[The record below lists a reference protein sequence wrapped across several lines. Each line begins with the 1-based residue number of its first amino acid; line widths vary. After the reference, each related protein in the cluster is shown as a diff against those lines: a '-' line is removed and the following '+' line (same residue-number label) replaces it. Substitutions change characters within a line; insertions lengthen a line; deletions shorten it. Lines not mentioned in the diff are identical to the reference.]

1 MDSILALLTSP
12 EAWATF
18 AALAALEV
26 VLGVDNVIFISI
38 IANKLPPH
46 LRPRARYIGLSG
58 ALVMR
63 ILLLFSI
70 TWIMGLTTP
79 LWTSGSFELTWKGV
93 ILILGGL
100 FLIWKAIKEIKAELS
115 GEGHDSSAGAAATM
129 AFGAVIAQ
137 IMMIDLV
144 FSLDSI
150 ITAVGLTSHL
160 DRAMSLPIMIAAVT
174 LAIVVMMV
182 SAGPI
187 SDFIDRNPTMKML
200 ALAFLVMVG
209 AVLIIEGLNI
219 HFDRKI
225 MYAAMVFSVAVE
237 ALNLLRRRKHDQLDA
252 QHAAEAKSGAA
263 PQGVVGQA
271 H

>member
-1 MDSILALLTSP
+1 MDFILALLTSP

-63 ILLLFSI
+63 IILLFSI

-79 LWTSGSFELTWKGV
+79 LWSSGDFNLTWKGV
-93 ILILGGL
+93 ILILGGA
-100 FLIWKAIKEIKAELS
+100 FLIYKAVKEIKAELS
-115 GEGHDSSAGAAATM
+115 GEGHDSSLGGAAAM

-160 DRAMSLPIMIAAVT
+160 ERSMSLPIMIAAVT
-174 LAIVVMMV
+174 LAIAVMMV

-187 SDFIDRNPTMKML
+187 ADFIDRNPTMKML

-209 AVLIIEGLNI
+209 LVLVIEGLEI

-237 ALNLLRRRKHDQLDA
+237 VLNLLRRRKHDQLDA
-252 QHAAEAKSGAA
+252 QHRAAQGSAAEGSA
-263 PQGVVGQA
+263 PSA

>member
-1 MDSILALLTSP
+1 MMDSILALLSSP

-63 ILLLFSI
+63 VLLLFSI
-70 TWIMGLTTP
+70 TWIMGLTQV
-79 LWTSGSFELTWKGV
+79 LWQSEGGTFKLTWKGV
-93 ILILGGL
+93 VLILGGL
-100 FLIWKAIKEIKAELS
+100 FLIYKAIKEIAAELS
-115 GEGHDSSAGAAATM
+115 GETHGPSAGGAAAM

-150 ITAVGLTSHL
+150 ITAVGLTQHL
-160 DRAMSLPIMIAAVT
+160 PREMSLPIMIAAVT
-174 LAIVVMMV
+174 LAIIVMMV

-187 SDFIDRNPTMKML
+187 ANFIDRNPTMKML

-209 AVLIIEGLNI
+209 IVLIVEGFEI
-219 HFDRKI
+219 HFDRMI
-225 MYAAMVFSVAVE
+225 MYVAMVFAVAVE
-237 ALNLLRRRKHDQLDA
+237 VLNLLRKRKHAQLDA
-252 QHAAEAKSGAA
+252 QHAAAAALGAGA
-263 PQGVVGQA
+263 QPAA